1 METKT
6 THIGGQA
13 VIEGVMMRGR
23 GCYTLAVRQPDK
35 EIFSETISLNP
46 ITKRIPILKLPI
58 LRGVVS
64 FVDSMYL
71 GTKIL
76 MKAAEVAGLDDDS
89 EGEQS
94 KFDKFLTDKFG
105 DKVYDVVIWFSVV
118 VALFMSVGLFMVL
131 PTFLSGVLAKLL
143 KNDSYLILSGMESV
157 IKVIIF
163 IVYLSLVSKM
173 EDIARVFMYHGAE
186 HKTINCFE
194 HGEDLI
200 VENVKKHSRFHK
212 RCGTSFLFIVLVIS
226 ILVFTM
232 VRVETLGMR
241 ILSRIILVPI
251 VAGISYEIIQWAG
264 RHDNAFVNL
273 ISKPG
278 MALQKLTTKE
288 PDDSQIEIAIAAM
301 KGVLEYEKEKISDA
315 NNTKPADAQQ

>member
-301 KGVLEYEKEKISDA
+301 KGVLEYEKEKNSDA
-315 NNTKPADAQQ
+315 NNTKPADAQ